1 MRAVQEKRINKNQ
14 EFYDLCEY
22 VEKEIFGYDENQKL
36 KQPSCLQLRGLIN
49 GKESGWYEVNGVSN
63 YPIKCVLIA
72 FQINKNKI
80 LNSIRGK
87 DFKSEISKMRYI
99 CAIVQNDIN
108 DVYMR
113 LKDIERNEN
122 KIETLDTDILF
133 NNSGSTYQK
142 KTEELKNKRL
152 NELW

>member
-1 MRAVQEKRINKNQ
+1 MRAVQGKRINKNQ

-49 GKESGWYEVNGVSN
+49 GKESGWYEVNGASN

-113 LKDIERNEN
+113 LKDIERNKD
-122 KIETLDTDILF
+122 KIETLDTDILSH
-133 NNSGSTYQK
+133 NGGEYQK
-142 KTEELKNKRL
+142 KTEELRNKRL